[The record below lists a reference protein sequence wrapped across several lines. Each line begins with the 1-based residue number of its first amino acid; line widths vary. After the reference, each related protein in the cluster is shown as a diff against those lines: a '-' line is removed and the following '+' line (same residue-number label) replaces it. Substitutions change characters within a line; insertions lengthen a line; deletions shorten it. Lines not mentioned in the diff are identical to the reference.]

1 MSTQIRGPLL
11 LLGFSALLTILG
23 AWLKIMSYGGANE
36 TLLVGIITF
45 PVAMVWMI
53 YASRQ
58 EQEEQQKEPRLS
70 GAQWYLLGLAEQ
82 QTEQLTLGQIKE
94 MKSAHLSSD
103 QLIEAYVLLKNK
115 GIITG
120 GEEEDTLEL
129 MRILQQ
135 QR

>member
-1 MSTQIRGPLL
+1 M

-58 EQEEQQKEPRLS
+58 EQENNRDEGLHLS
-70 GAQWYLLGLAEQ
+70 SAEWYLLGLAEQ
-82 QTEQLTLGQIKE
+82 QPEDLSVEQVKKISTPHFTPDRLV
-94 MKSAHLSSD
+94 
-103 QLIEAYVLLKNK
+103 EAYVLLKNK
-115 GIITG
+115 GLITG

>member
-58 EQEEQQKEPRLS
+58 EQEEQQDEPRLS
-70 GAQWYLLGLAEQ
+70 EAQWYLLGLAEQ
-82 QTEQLTLGQIKE
+82 QPEELTLGQIKE
-94 MKSAHLSSD
+94 MESAHLSSD

-115 GIITG
+115 GLIVG
-120 GEEEDTLEL
+120 VEEEDTLEL
-129 MRILQQ
+129 MQILQQ
-135 QR
+135 RG